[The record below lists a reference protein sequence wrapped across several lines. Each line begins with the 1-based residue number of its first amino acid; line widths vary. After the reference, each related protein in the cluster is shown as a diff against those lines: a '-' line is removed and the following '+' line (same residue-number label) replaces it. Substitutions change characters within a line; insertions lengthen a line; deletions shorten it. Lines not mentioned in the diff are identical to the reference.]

1 MSKSGAATV
10 TESEET
16 SGDDGSYSCS
26 SGRVDKGEIA
36 SSKVTLNTNLNSVY
50 RKVAFTCPEGILDN
64 SCNLIQQCDDDVKY
78 SR

>member
-16 SGDDGSYSCS
+16 SGDDGSYSS
-26 SGRVDKGEIA
+26 SGRVDNGEIA

-50 RKVAFTCPEGILDN
+50 RKVAFTYPEGILDN

>member
-16 SGDDGSYSCS
+16 SGDDGSYSS

-64 SCNLIQQCDDDVKY
+64 SCNLIQQCDDDVKH